1 MIKSKF
7 FFLNFFLTTLKNF
20 YIDKEKTMK
29 RIIIAMLLS
38 MLMLVSCGGG
48 SSSSSGPIV
57 FRLADTLTEAYPAT
71 AGAIEFARLVEEYT
85 EGRVVVEVHHGA
97 TLGGDESAYVEQ
109 LQFGGIDAAR
119 LNLSPVAEVAPML
132 NLLQMPFLFATM
144 EHMHEVIDS
153 EIGDELLASVDGTQM
168 VGLALYE
175 AGQRNIYNS
184 KKAINSIDD
193 LKGLKI
199 RVPNNQLMLD
209 TFNALDANATPLSIT
224 EVYSALQTGVIDGAE
239 NNFPSYQQ
247 MSHFEVA
254 NHLTLNGHT
263 APPEILVFSE
273 SSFKKLSAEDQALVR
288 KAAKDSVAYQ
298 RDVFNVTE
306 AEANRIVT
314 EGGSTI
320 NELVD
325 RAPFEAAV
333 APLYEKYAG
342 AYMDTLTKIQAM
354 K

>member
-1 MIKSKF
+1 
-7 FFLNFFLTTLKNF
+7 
-20 YIDKEKTMK
+20 MK
-29 RIIIAMLLS
+29 RMIVAMLLS
-38 MLMLVSCGGG
+38 MLMVVSCGGG
-48 SSSSSGPIV
+48 SDSSGPIV
-57 FRLADTLTEAYPAT
+57 FRLADTLTEKYPAT

-85 EGRVVVEVHHGA
+85 EGRVVVEVHHSA
-97 TLGGDESAYVEQ
+97 ALGGDESAYVEQ
-109 LQFGGIDAAR
+109 LQFGNIDVAR

-153 EIGDELLASVDGTQM
+153 EIGDELLASVNGTQM

-184 KKAINSIDD
+184 KKAINTLDD

-199 RVPNNQLMLD
+199 RVPNNKLMLD
-209 TFNALDANATPLSIT
+209 TFNALGANATPLSIT
-224 EVYSALQTGVIDGAE
+224 EVYSSLNSGVIDGAE

-247 MSHFEVA
+247 MSHFEQA
-254 NHLTLNGHT
+254 QYLTLNAHT

-273 SSFKKLSAEDQALVR
+273 ASFKKLSAEDQALVR

-298 RDVFNVTE
+298 REIFNATE
-306 AEANRIVT
+306 AEANKIVT
-314 EGGSTI
+314 EGGSII
-320 NELVD
+320 NQLAD
-325 RAPFEAAV
+325 RKPFEDAV
-333 APLYEKYAG
+333 EHLYQEYAG
-342 AYMDTLTKIQAM
+342 DYMDTLTKIQAM

>member
-1 MIKSKF
+1 
-7 FFLNFFLTTLKNF
+7 
-20 YIDKEKTMK
+20 MK

-38 MLMLVSCGGG
+38 MLMVVSCGGG
-48 SSSSSGPIV
+48 SNSGSSGPIV

-85 EGRVVVEVHHGA
+85 DGRVVIEVHHGA
-97 TLGGDESAYVEQ
+97 RLGGDESAYVEQ

-132 NLLQMPFLFATM
+132 NLLQMPFLFSTM

-209 TFNALDANATPLSIT
+209 TFNALGANATPLSIT

-254 NHLTLNGHT
+254 NYLTLNGHT

-273 SSFKKLSAEDQALVR
+273 ASFNKLSDVDKENVR
-288 KAAKDSVAYQ
+288 RAAKDSVAYQ
-298 RDVFNVTE
+298 REVFNSTE

-320 NELVD
+320 NSLAN

-342 AYMDTLTKIQAM
+342 DYMDTLTKIQAM